1 METQERKTID
11 NMSPTEW
18 IQTVM
23 VLPYI
28 WDHLYFTLHTSASPS
43 GRFFFKQK
51 VFYMP
56 FKPHKLLC
64 TKTLLGSTLIA
75 VQLIF

>member
-43 GRFFFKQK
+43 GRFFLNRKCFTCLLNLIN
-51 VFYMP
+51 YSAP
-56 FKPHKLLC
+56 KLC
-64 TKTLLGSTLIA
+64 WEVRA
-75 VQLIF
+75 